1 MSGIVGTSS
10 AKSKV
15 IGRSQDTAKAW
26 VHMSSSSATVE
37 QSYNCSSC
45 TRNAEG
51 VYTAN
56 FNTGA
61 VLDASY
67 AIAASAQ
74 RGSEYL
80 HAERYTTG
88 MSASG
93 CTFILRNS
101 NDTVFD
107 PDEFTVIVF
116 GV

>member
-1 MSGIVGTSS
+1 MSGIVGTSHS
-10 AKSKV
+10 KSKV
-15 IGRSQDTAKAW
+15 VGRSKDTAKAW

-37 QSYNCSSC
+37 QDYNCSSC
-45 TRNAEG
+45 TRVGEG

-56 FNTGA
+56 FDTGA
-61 VLDASY
+61 VLDTSY

-80 HAERYTTG
+80 RADRYTTG
-88 MSASG
+88 MSTSG
-93 CTFILRNS
+93 CTFILRNL
-101 NDTVFD
+101 NDAEFD